1 MKKIVSFIC
10 VLMMF
15 AAVQAQ
21 TPTPVSDN
29 SDHQIYKECEVLA
42 SFPGGMAEMHKF
54 IGTKATIGKFGEP
67 GTEVN
72 FKIEFVVEK
81 DGAITDIKLAEN
93 SGEVSQE
100 LLDEYIKVIKEM
112 PKWEPAKNG
121 GTVIRSL
128 YTLPINIKFKEELK
142 FKKQK

>member
-29 SDHQIYKECEVLA
+29 SDNQIYKECDVIA

-54 IGTKATIGKFGEP
+54 IGTKATIGKFGQP
-67 GTEVN
+67 GTDVN

-81 DGAITDIKLAEN
+81 DGSITDIKLAEN
-93 SGEVSQE
+93 SGEVSKE

-112 PKWEPAKNG
+112 PKWDPAKKNG
-121 GTVIRSL
+121 NVVRSL
-128 YTLPINIKFKEELK
+128 YTLPVNIKFQEELK